1 MPVYIHVTVLSV
13 IVQIIFLSLYY
24 VQHAL
29 SCTIHILY
37 LLGDEI
43 LSSHSESGTVLASTL
58 S

>member
-1 MPVYIHVTVLSV
+1 MYIHVTVLSV